1 MNKEN
6 YLIQDFKINTIL
18 FSFLFFFG
26 DEFLVTPVA
35 AQICSEMRW
44 QRMQKKNLMTIQR
57 SEISGK
63 ETSYAVPTTFPMGS
77 YNCSSVVMVEKQMKR
92 QL

>member
-44 QRMQKKNLMTIQR
+44 QRMQKKKI
-57 SEISGK
+57 
-63 ETSYAVPTTFPMGS
+63 
-77 YNCSSVVMVEKQMKR
+77 
-92 QL
+92 